1 MIQQQPDN
9 QNENQ
14 SLNQNQNIVQPIDNN
29 QSQLLTNQAVDPEL
43 YPTMKKVIET
53 SKEKIHFDKKQ
64 DEGEKREGEEDS
76 LLKHTSTATKR
87 IVDYEKI
94 YDEFRDI
101 FNKENSNI
109 NNLRRWLIHI
119 IIFTIVLNCCAL
131 EGDCLYLNV
140 CYGENIE
147 MESWISIS
155 LFPLIIVSILLLYLL
170 YSTINY
176 LKKTAFI
183 VCAIIYLFL
192 SVYCIILAIFSFYY
206 AFRRD
211 DSEIENKFNSMTD
224 NEKYYYQN
232 DENEVYRAYK
242 IKMIWS
248 GSFNL
253 VLGFFGIIIFII
265 SLLFNT
271 LLLQT
276 TYDWRPP
283 LRSHVRISRIKKSI
297 ELYAQNIDSFT
308 KIFRAENPNYQL
320 DELENKDMNRFGIIK
335 GSIGD
340 SADISKERKDVS
352 NINNSGNINNIN
364 NNEEII
370 LPKALKKKNK
380 VNIVDN
386 KDEKN
391 NEDNQNNNINNENEI
406 NTNTNNLIN
415 NNIENEN
422 EINTNSNNLINNKIN
437 NENEINTDKKDEL

>member
-14 SLNQNQNIVQPIDNN
+14 NENQNIIQAIDNN
-29 QSQLLTNQAVDPEL
+29 RNQLLSNQAVDPEL
-43 YPTMKKVIET
+43 YPTMKKVIEK

-64 DEGEKREGEEDS
+64 DEEEKIEGDGDRAS
-76 LLKHTSTATKR
+76 LLKPSTTKK
-87 IVDYEKI
+87 IVDYKTINE
-94 YDEFRDI
+94 EFKDI

-183 VCAIIYLFL
+183 ICVIIYLFL
-192 SVYCIILAIFSFYY
+192 SVYCLILAIFSLYY

-211 DSEIENKFNSMTD
+211 DSEIENKYNSLTD
-224 NEKYYYQN
+224 NEKDYYQN

-242 IKMIWS
+242 KKMIWS
-248 GSFNL
+248 GSFDL
-253 VLGFFGIIIFII
+253 VLGFFGIIIFVI

-276 TYDWRPP
+276 NYDWRPP

-297 ELYAQNIDSFT
+297 ELYTQNIDSFT

-320 DELENKDMNRFGIIK
+320 DELENKEMNRFGNIK

-340 SADISKERKDVS
+340 SADISKDKKDIS
-352 NINNSGNINNIN
+352 NTNNSGNINNIN

-370 LPKALKKKNK
+370 LPKALKKKNR

-386 KDEKN
+386 KDENN

-437 NENEINTDKKDEL
+437 NENEINTDKKEEI

>member
-14 SLNQNQNIVQPIDNN
+14 SLNQNQNIIQPIDNN

-155 LFPLIIVSILLLYLL
+155 LFPLIIVSI
-170 YSTINY
+170 
-176 LKKTAFI
+176 
-183 VCAIIYLFL
+183 VLFL
-192 SVYCIILAIFSFYY
+192 IGGILAFLGI
-206 AFRRD
+206 
-211 DSEIENKFNSMTD
+211 
-224 NEKYYYQN
+224 YYQ
-232 DENEVYRAYK
+232 
-242 IKMIWS
+242 I
-248 GSFNL
+248 
-253 VLGFFGIIIFII
+253 
-265 SLLFNT
+265 
-271 LLLQT
+271 
-276 TYDWRPP
+276 
-283 LRSHVRISRIKKSI
+283 
-297 ELYAQNIDSFT
+297 
-308 KIFRAENPNYQL
+308 
-320 DELENKDMNRFGIIK
+320 
-335 GSIGD
+335 
-340 SADISKERKDVS
+340 
-352 NINNSGNINNIN
+352 
-364 NNEEII
+364 
-370 LPKALKKKNK
+370 
-380 VNIVDN
+380 
-386 KDEKN
+386 
-391 NEDNQNNNINNENEI
+391 
-406 NTNTNNLIN
+406 
-415 NNIENEN
+415 
-422 EINTNSNNLINNKIN
+422 
-437 NENEINTDKKDEL
+437 